1 MNKLAKLA
9 AAALLAAGL
18 AGCSSASDTQ
28 KTDGADAPKEDGTLE
43 VVKVGATTAPHAMI
57 LEQAI
62 EPMKEAGY
70 DLQITEFSDYPNIN
84 PSTSDGSLDA
94 NYFQHQPYLDGYN
107 EDNGYKEGDDGYLV
121 SAGAIHYEPLGA
133 YAQEIEEVNQDNIP
147 ENAKIAVPNDATN
160 EARALLLLQD
170 LGILTLKDGAGLNA
184 TKADI
189 KDNPKNV
196 EIIESAADQ
205 TANQL
210 PDVDVAVVNGNYA
223 LAANITDYLRANE
236 ASDSEAAKTYQNVV
250 AVKEANKDK
259 DSIKKLVEILK
270 SDDIKKYIEDEF
282 GVSVVPA
289 A

>member
-107 EDNGYKEGDDGYLV
+107 EDNGYKEGDDGYLE

-133 YAQEIEEVNQDNIP
+133 YAQEIEEVNLDNIP

-160 EARALLLLQD
+160 EARALLLLEQAG
-170 LGILTLKDGAGLNA
+170 LITLKDGVGINA
-184 TKADI
+184 PAPCTNSLPCLSSCLLK
-189 KDNPKNV
+189 
-196 EIIESAADQ
+196 ES
-205 TANQL
+205 
-210 PDVDVAVVNGNYA
+210 
-223 LAANITDYLRANE
+223 
-236 ASDSEAAKTYQNVV
+236 
-250 AVKEANKDK
+250 
-259 DSIKKLVEILK
+259 
-270 SDDIKKYIEDEF
+270 
-282 GVSVVPA
+282 
-289 A
+289 

>member
-18 AGCSSASDTQ
+18 AGCSSTPAESEDAGN
-28 KTDGADAPKEDGTLE
+28 TDELE

-57 LEQAI
+57 LEQAV

-94 NYFQHQPYLDGYN
+94 NYFQHSPYLEGYN
-107 EDNGYKEGDDGYLV
+107 EDNGYKSGDDGYLV

-133 YAQEIEEVNQDNIP
+133 YAQEIEEVNLDNIP

-170 LGILTLKDGAGLNA
+170 LGIITLKDGAGLNA
-184 TKADI
+184 TKADVAE
-189 KDNPKNV
+189 NPKNV

-210 PDVDVAVVNGNYA
+210 PDVDVAIVNGNYA
-223 LAANITDYLRANE
+223 LAANITEYLRANE
-236 ASDSEAAKTYQNVV
+236 SSDSEAAQTYQNVV
-250 AVKEANKDK
+250 AVKESNKDK

>member
-1 MNKLAKLA
+1 MLFRS
-9 AAALLAAGL
+9 AGL
-18 AGCSSASDTQ
+18 AGCSSVP
-28 KTDGADAPKEDGTLE
+28 ADSKEDAGTSGELE
-43 VVKVGATTAPHAMI
+43 AVKVGATTAPHAMI

-94 NYFQHQPYLDGYN
+94 NYFQHSPYLEGYN
-107 EDNGYKEGDDGYLV
+107 EDNGYKSGDDGYLV

-133 YAQEIEEVNQDNIP
+133 YAQEIEEVNLDNIP

-170 LGILTLKDGAGLNA
+170 LGIITLKDGAGLNA
-184 TKADI
+184 TKADVA
-189 KDNPKNV
+189 DNPKNV

-205 TANQL
+205 IANQL

-223 LAANITDYLRANE
+223 LAANITEYLRANE
-236 ASDSEAAKTYQNVV
+236 SSDSEAAQTYQNVV
-250 AVKEANKDK
+250 AVKESNKDK